1 MEIIIFCGIQAS
13 GKSTF
18 YKETFF
24 NSHIR
29 ISMDLLNT
37 RNKETKFIDLA
48 FQSQSK
54 IVIDN
59 TNPTKNERLK
69 YISQAKTNKYKVIC
83 YYFISTL
90 EDSIIRN
97 ENRIG
102 KEKIS
107 EIGIKSTFKKL
118 EKPNFQEGFDEIY
131 NIELINNN
139 FKIEQERQ

>member
-59 TNPTKNERLK
+59 TNPTKDERLK
-69 YISQAKTNKYKVIC
+69 YILQAKMNKYKVIC